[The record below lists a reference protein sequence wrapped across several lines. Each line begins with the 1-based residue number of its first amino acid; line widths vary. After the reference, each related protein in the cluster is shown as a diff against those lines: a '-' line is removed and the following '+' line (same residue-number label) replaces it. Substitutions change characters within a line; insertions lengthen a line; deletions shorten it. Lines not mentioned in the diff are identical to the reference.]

1 MRLHQTTKFCTMK
14 GTINKMK
21 GHLLNEIS
29 ANDVS
34 DKGVNTKNIQWTY
47 TTQHQKKKKNPPN
60 FKNGRGSE
68 HFSK

>member
-21 GHLLNEIS
+21 GHLLNEIF

-34 DKGVNTKNIQWTY
+34 DKRLKSRIYKGHIQHLQQCLKN
-47 TTQHQKKKKNPPN
+47 N
-60 FKNGRGSE
+60 
-68 HFSK
+68 

>member
-1 MRLHQTTKFCTMK
+1 MRLYQTTKFCTMK

-34 DKGVNTKNIQWTY
+34 DKGVNTKNIQ
-47 TTQHQKKKKNPPN
+47 
-60 FKNGRGSE
+60 
-68 HFSK
+68 